1 MDCSNRK
8 PPVDLSGVVVAA
20 VQSSPEQQ
28 PAVAGTW
35 HPHVYGNP
43 PRTPTAHGISDILG
57 WTKTG
62 SDEQPLNLSTA
73 RRTNGTVLDLKI
85 KRKGTV
91 IVRILSYLL
100 GYHFFCNHYNC
111 IYLYVRLGLSLENI
125 YGVVGGGSSIKKN
138 TRVVQVL
145 KYSEKKIN

>member
-43 PRTPTAHGISDILG
+43 PRTPTAHSIADILG

-85 KRKGTV
+85 KRKGTTIIIHV
-91 IVRILSYLL
+91 LL
-100 GYHFFCNHYNC
+100 
-111 IYLYVRLGLSLENI
+111 I
-125 YGVVGGGSSIKKN
+125 
-138 TRVVQVL
+138 
-145 KYSEKKIN
+145 